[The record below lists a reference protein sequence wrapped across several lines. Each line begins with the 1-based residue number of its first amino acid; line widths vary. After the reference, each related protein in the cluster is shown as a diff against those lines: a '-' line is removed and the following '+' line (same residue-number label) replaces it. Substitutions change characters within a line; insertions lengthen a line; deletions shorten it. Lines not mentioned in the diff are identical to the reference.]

1 MLDTECFNCSL
12 RLHETFANLDN
23 IDMLE
28 QAIQK
33 KNIPGKLITF
43 VLGETRRQSKG
54 EKVEIKSLRS
64 APHYFEAAIPSQFI
78 VGSEK
83 QTIKNREIEFQIKS
97 YPPDILIIEASS
109 DIENIFFENALDLK
123 DAMLE
128 SCYTILEKNGGKKE
142 SAEEYSVWAISGYSA
157 EPEQF
162 FQWKD
167 KIAGFLKSEKLT
179 LDEKEVAQTLEAQIK
194 YAKNDLVIV
203 DWDGA
208 FIFDPEADFAST
220 VELLELA
227 NFQLLKYRLL
237 DSVLD
242 ERLARVAKI
251 FHRFPKQKFFF
262 LGKGEIR
269 TALQDIIKIRST
281 SVFEF
286 QAVERDIKLIGD
298 WYSAR
303 LYELAAKK
311 FKFSEWRGQIKE
323 KLDATEDIYSIAS
336 ERFSWS
342 PERIEMVGWFI
353 LLAGWAVILI
363 FDLWIAFFKN

>member
-1 MLDTECFNCSL
+1 MAEPT
-12 RLHETFANLDN
+12 
-23 IDMLE
+23 
-28 QAIQK
+28 QQK
-33 KNIPGKLITF
+33 KSTPGKLITF
-43 VLGETRRQSKG
+43 VLGETKRQPKG
-54 EKVEIKSLRS
+54 ERVEIKPLRS
-64 APHYFEAAIPSQFI
+64 APHYFEAAIPSQFV

-83 QTIKNREIEFQIKS
+83 QAIKDREIEFQIKS
-97 YPPDILIIEASS
+97 YPPDILIVEASA
-109 DIENIFFENALDLK
+109 DIENIFFEDALDLK

-128 SCYTILEKNGGKKE
+128 ACYTILDKNGGKKE
-142 SAEEYSVWAISGYSA
+142 SAEEYSIWAISGYSA

-167 KIAGFLKSEKLT
+167 KIAGFLKSEKLA
-179 LDEKEVAQTLEAQIK
+179 LDEKEVAQTLEAQLK

-237 DSVLD
+237 DSGLD
-242 ERLARVAKI
+242 ERLSRVAKI
-251 FHRFPKQKFFF
+251 FKRFPKQKFFL
-262 LGKGEIR
+262 LGRGEVR
-269 TALQDIIKIRST
+269 GALQDIIKIRST

-311 FKFSEWRGQIKE
+311 FKLGEWRDQIKE
-323 KLDATEDIYSIAS
+323 KLDAMEDIYSIAS

-342 PERIEMVGWFI
+342 PERIELVGWFI
-353 LLAGWAVILI
+353 LLAGWAVLLA
-363 FDLWIAFFKN
+363 FDLWIEFFKD